1 MFLSFAWMPKAT
13 VQAAIGGIVLDTA
26 RSVKGVSDADRALYI
41 EYGNILLSTAVLAIV
56 FTAPIGAILINTLG
70 IKWLSHDGDEDDNQV
85 NQSNDGLKPANSQ
98 VEKDDTQEFIKP
110 ANSIN
115 DIEVIKIS
123 RVTPQKDIKTNQIE

>member
-1 MFLSFAWMPKAT
+1 
-13 VQAAIGGIVLDTA
+13 
-26 RSVKGVSDADRALYI
+26 VKGVSDADRALYI

-123 RVTPQKDIKTNQIE
+123 RVTP